1 MAIPSPQVIS
11 TVDTVSDQRLDIDG
25 VVWQLST
32 NTSESVILYGITDN
46 AGTNYEIGYL
56 KERPAPLNFYGGNA
70 APAVSGETEVTT
82 LGAIASTKFY
92 VDYDR
97 AFMLFPNG
105 HATPVS
111 VTYKGLG
118 SIQKAKDV
126 NEAIR
131 AAEFANERY
140 LGGVTGSAPSVDANG
155 VTLASGH
162 EGILYFDNDDNKLKV
177 WDGSAWGNA
186 TSAVE
191 GVMSTVEVAGSGST
205 GSPSNQW
212 YAFVHDATLQQ
223 VFLNGVRQIANT
235 DYKSVNSNSS
245 TTHMTSGTPSHIYF
259 VSATDSA
266 DVVSMV
272 AFGTV
277 TSISVVPA
285 GGGSFTGAVAG
296 TDLTLSGNLTVNGT
310 TTTVNTTV
318 TISDAMVINNAGSD
332 IGLKVNSTSSGHI
345 IQLQDDGVDKFVIA
359 DGGALTY
366 TGAAT
371 ITGSLAVTTT
381 TTATGLITANGGLET
396 DTNSKVK
403 QKGAFMQSSTHQAM
417 VLGG

>member
-25 VVWQLST
+25 TVWQLST
-32 NTSESVILYGITDN
+32 NTDESVILYGITSN
-46 AGTNYEIGYL
+46 AGTAYEIGYL
-56 KERPAPLNFYGGNA
+56 KERPAALNFYSSNA

-97 AFMLFPNG
+97 AFILFPDG
-105 HATPVS
+105 HSTPVN
-111 VTYKGLG
+111 VTYKGMG

-131 AAEFANERY
+131 AAEFANTKY
-140 LGGVTGSAPSVDANG
+140 LGGQGSAPTADANS

-162 EGILYFDNDDNKLKV
+162 EGILYFDNTTNKLKV
-177 WDGSAWGNA
+177 WDGSAWGDA

-310 TTTVNTTV
+310 NT
-318 TISDAMVINNAGSD
+318 I
-332 IGLKVNSTSSGHI
+332 VNSTTLQVDDKNIELAHSPSGSEGN
-345 IQLQDDGVDKFVIA
+345 DVAV
-359 DGGALTY
+359 DGGGITLKSSDSDK
-366 TGAAT
+366 T
-371 ITGSLAVTTT
+371 ITWTNATDSWDFNQDIATSTTT
-381 TTATGLITANGGLET
+381 
-396 DTNSKVK
+396 KVK
-403 QKGAFMQSSTHQAM
+403 QKGAFMQSSAHQAM

>member
-32 NTSESVILYGITDN
+32 NTNESVILYGITDN

-56 KERPAPLNFYGGNA
+56 KERPAPLNFYGSNA
-70 APAVSGETEVTT
+70 APAVAGETEVTT

-97 AFMLFPNG
+97 AFILFPNG
-105 HATPVS
+105 HSTPVN

-131 AAEFANERY
+131 AANFSLTKY
-140 LGGVTGSAPSVDANG
+140 LGGQGSAPTVDGHG
-155 VTLASGH
+155 VSLASGH
-162 EGILYFDNDDNKLKV
+162 EGILYFDNTTNKLKV

-191 GVMSTVEVAGSGST
+191 GVMNTVEVAGSGST

-223 VFLNGVRQIANT
+223 VYLNGVRQIANT

-245 TTHMTSGTPSHIYF
+245 TTHMASGTASHIYF
-259 VSATDSA
+259 VAATDSA

-272 AFGTV
+272 ALGTV
-277 TSISVVPA
+277 SAISVVPA
-285 GGGSFTGAVAG
+285 GGGTFTGNV
-296 TDLTLSGNLTVNGT
+296 THSGNIIMATNK
-310 TTTVNTTV
+310 
-318 TISDAMVINNAGSD
+318 
-332 IGLKVNSTSSGHI
+332 KV
-345 IQLQDDGVDKFVIA
+345 Q
-359 DGGALTY
+359 
-366 TGAAT
+366 
-371 ITGSLAVTTT
+371 
-381 TTATGLITANGGLET
+381 
-396 DTNSKVK
+396 
-403 QKGAFMQSSTHQAM
+403 QKGAFMQNSTNQALVM
-417 VLGG
+417 GV

>member
-25 VVWQLST
+25 TVWQLST
-32 NTSESVILYGITDN
+32 NTNESVILYGITDN

-56 KERPAPLNFYGGNA
+56 KERPAVLNFYGSNA

-97 AFMLFPNG
+97 AFILFPDG
-105 HATPVS
+105 HSSPVN
-111 VTYKGLG
+111 VTYKGMG

-131 AAEFANERY
+131 AAEFANTKY
-140 LGGVTGSAPSVDANG
+140 LGGQGSAPTTDANS
-155 VTLASGH
+155 VALASGH
-162 EGILYFDNDDNKLKV
+162 EGILYFDNTTNKLKV
-177 WDGSAWGNA
+177 WDGSAWSDA

-245 TTHMTSGTPSHIYF
+245 TTHMTSGTASHIYF

-272 AFGTV
+272 ALGTV
-277 TSISVVPA
+277 SAISVVPA

-345 IQLQDDGVDKFVIA
+345 IQLQDGGVDKFVIA

-381 TTATGLITANGGLET
+381 TTATGLITANGGIET
-396 DTNSKVK
+396 DTNSKVV
-403 QKGAFMQSSTHQAM
+403 QKGAFMQNSVHQSW

>member
-32 NTSESVILYGITDN
+32 NTNESVILYGITDN

-56 KERPAPLNFYGGNA
+56 KERPAPLNFYGSNA
-70 APAVSGETEVTT
+70 APAVAGETEVTT

-97 AFMLFPNG
+97 AFILFPNG
-105 HATPVS
+105 HSTPVN

-285 GGGSFTGAVAG
+285 GGGAFTGAVTG
-296 TDLTLSGNLTVNGT
+296 TSLTLSGDLTVNGT
-310 TTTVNTTV
+310 NT
-318 TISDAMVINNAGSD
+318 II
-332 IGLKVNSTSSGHI
+332 NSTTLQVDDKNIELAHSPSGSEGN
-345 IQLQDDGVDKFVIA
+345 DAAV
-359 DGGALTY
+359 DGGGITLKSSDSDK
-366 TGAAT
+366 T
-371 ITGSLAVTTT
+371 ILWENDTDSWNFNQNIETTT
-381 TTATGLITANGGLET
+381 TT
-396 DTNSKVK
+396 KVK
-403 QKGAFMQSSTHQAM
+403 QKGAFMQSSTHQALT
-417 VLGG
+417 LGG

>member
-32 NTSESVILYGITDN
+32 NTNESVILYGITDN

-56 KERPAPLNFYGGNA
+56 KERPAPLNFYGSNA
-70 APAVSGETEVTT
+70 APAVAGETEVTT

-97 AFMLFPNG
+97 AFILFPNG
-105 HATPVS
+105 HSTPVN

-223 VFLNGVRQIANT
+223 VYLNGVRQIANT

-285 GGGSFTGAVAG
+285 GGGAFTGAVTG
-296 TDLTLSGNLTVNGT
+296 TSLTLSGDLTVNGT
-310 TTTVNTTV
+310 NT
-318 TISDAMVINNAGSD
+318 II
-332 IGLKVNSTSSGHI
+332 NSTTLQVDDKNIELAHSPSGSEGN
-345 IQLQDDGVDKFVIA
+345 DAAV
-359 DGGALTY
+359 DGGGITLKSSDSDK
-366 TGAAT
+366 T
-371 ITGSLAVTTT
+371 ILWENDTDSWNFNQNIETTT
-381 TTATGLITANGGLET
+381 TT
-396 DTNSKVK
+396 KVK
-403 QKGAFMQSSTHQAM
+403 QKGAFMESSTHQALT
-417 VLGG
+417 LGG

>member
-25 VVWQLST
+25 TVWQLST
-32 NTSESVILYGITDN
+32 NTNESVILYGITDN

-56 KERPAPLNFYGGNA
+56 KERPAALNFYGSNA
-70 APAVSGETEVTT
+70 APAVSGELEVTT

-97 AFMLFPNG
+97 AFILFPNA
-105 HATPVS
+105 HATPVL
-111 VTYKGLG
+111 VTYKGMG

-131 AAEFANERY
+131 AAEFAQTKY
-140 LGGVTGSAPSVDANG
+140 LGGQGSAPTTNANG
-155 VTLASGH
+155 VTLASAH
-162 EGILYFDNDDNKLKV
+162 EGILYFDNVGNKLKV
-177 WDGSAWGNA
+177 WNGSAWADA

-191 GVMSTVEVAGSGST
+191 GIMSTVEVAGSGST
-205 GSPSNQW
+205 GSPANQW
-212 YAFVHDATLQQ
+212 YAFVHDATLQT

-235 DYKSVNSNSS
+235 DYKSTNSNSS
-245 TTHMTSGTPSHIYF
+245 TTHLTSGTPSHIYF

-266 DVVSMV
+266 DVISMV

-277 TSISVVPA
+277 STISVVPA
-285 GGGSFTGAVAG
+285 GGGTFTGAVTG
-296 TDLTLSGNLTVNGT
+296 TSLTLSGDL
-310 TTTVNTTV
+310 
-318 TISDAMVINNAGSD
+318 
-332 IGLKVNSTSSGHI
+332 
-345 IQLQDDGVDKFVIA
+345 
-359 DGGALTY
+359 
-366 TGAAT
+366 
-371 ITGSLAVTTT
+371 
-381 TTATGLITANGGLET
+381 TANGNVIMA
-396 DTNSKVK
+396 TNKKVK